1 MTDDERQK
9 IALFRYG
16 IIAPAIS
23 GLDETSTSLQGF
35 FRDASTKVYKNPRG
49 EDTKVAASTIEKWF
63 YYYNVGGFDALLP
76 KRRSDTGLQR
86 KIDTDIREQILFLKK
101 EYPRL
106 PATLIHQK
114 LIENGTIQ
122 PKEIS
127 LSTINRFINKMK
139 REQQF
144 STGKDMRRYE
154 REHINEVWYG
164 DSSVGP
170 YLTIDGKKQRTY
182 IIALIDDASRM
193 IVGIDIFFHDNFVNL
208 MSVMKSAVTRFG
220 CPKMLGFDN
229 GSPYKN
235 KQMELLAARI
245 GCVLIYNQ
253 PYTPTGKAKI
263 ERWFR
268 TMKDHWM
275 ASLSMKNFHALS
287 ELQTSLMNYVQEY
300 QTTLHTSLNGLSPK
314 ERFFEEASIIKRL
327 SDATIER
334 SFLLEYER
342 RVTADNV
349 IVLEEIE
356 YEVPYRYAKQ
366 RITIR
371 YSKDFEKVYVIDP
384 LTGEATPIKLLNKHE
399 NAHIKREK
407 IRLIGEE

>member
-1 MTDDERQK
+1 
-9 IALFRYG
+9 
-16 IIAPAIS
+16 
-23 GLDETSTSLQGF
+23 
-35 FRDASTKVYKNPRG
+35 
-49 EDTKVAASTIEKWF
+49 
-63 YYYNVGGFDALLP
+63 
-76 KRRSDTGLQR
+76 
-86 KIDTDIREQILFLKK
+86 
-101 EYPRL
+101 
-106 PATLIHQK
+106 
-114 LIENGTIQ
+114 
-122 PKEIS
+122 
-127 LSTINRFINKMK
+127 MK

-144 STGKDMRRYE
+144 CPNKDMRRYE

-208 MSVMKSAVTRFG
+208 MSVIKSAITRFG

-245 GCVLIYNQ
+245 GCVLIYNP

-275 ASLSMKNFHALS
+275 AGLSMKNFHSLS
-287 ELQTSLMNYVQEY
+287 ELQTCLLNYVQEY

-327 SDATIER
+327 SDTTIER

-349 IVLEEIE
+349 IVLDEIE
-356 YEVPYRYAKQ
+356 YEVPYQYAKQ

-371 YSKDFEKVYVIDP
+371 YSKDLKTVYVIDKT
-384 LTGEATPIKLLNKHE
+384 TGEATPIRLLNKHE
-399 NAHIKREK
+399 NAHVKREK